1 VFALAWLL
9 FGYLLLSG
17 SVHLAHP
24 CAAPACP
31 LCCYFLP
38 TLSNLL
44 LKIEFAGATYY
55 SCGSSGLGTLDAS
68 SAAGPSA
75 APCHSVPDLQAA
87 LQLPTNPN
95 ESPALEVGVLFGML
109 VLLRLM
115 VYYTLRQKTKAA

>member
-1 VFALAWLL
+1 MIMPAVLL
-9 FGYLLLSG
+9 HG
-17 SVHLAHP
+17 SPGCFAHP
-24 CAAPACP
+24 PAAS
-31 LCCYFLP
+31 CCCRLP
-38 TLSNLL
+38 TCSNLL

-68 SAAGPSA
+68 SAAGPAA
-75 APCHSVPDLQAA
+75 APCHAVPDLQAA

-95 ESPALEVGVLFGML
+95 QSPALEVGVLFAML